1 MLDKNSIDEF
11 VNLPDE
17 QMKKRI
23 RDAAVAAG
31 ADVEKVE
38 AMLSDTSRLRNIVKT
53 LTPEDA
59 MRIINMIGA
68 DKANVIAEHL
78 KKQ

>member
-38 AMLSDTSRLRNIVKT
+38 AMLSDTSRLRNIAKT